1 MTATR
6 RAAMLLAPLV
16 AVAGLAHDV
25 APLAGDLEI
34 KDGRLVAGF
43 DLGPAFPPDLRKQ
56 LGNGLTN
63 VVVLHV
69 TLAPVPGEEPAA
81 VYVRETEVLYDV
93 WEETYRV
100 TLRDPEHPRGHHLT
114 FAAWEALRAFL
125 AEVRQIDVAPASI
138 LGDRT
143 WVVSARVEVNPV
155 SQELLDRT
163 RELIAN
169 PAAGARVGGASRSVL
184 GAMASYLLGKGATGA
199 DVHVF
204 RSRPFSARGGAIR

>member
-1 MTATR
+1 VTAPR
-6 RAAMLLAPLV
+6 RAALLLAPLAA
-16 AVAGLAHDV
+16 AVALAHEV
-25 APLAGDLEI
+25 APLAGNLELR
-34 KDGRLVAGF
+34 DGRLVAGF

-63 VVVLHV
+63 VIALHV
-69 TLAPVPGEEPAA
+69 TLAPARSEEPVA
-81 VYVRETEVLYDV
+81 VYARETEVLYDV

-100 TLRDPEHPRGHHLT
+100 TLRDPEHPRGHRLT
-114 FAAWEALRAFL
+114 FADWEGLRAFL
-125 AEVRQIDVAPASI
+125 ADARGIDVAPASA
-138 LGDRT
+138 LGERT

-184 GAMASYLLGKGATGA
+184 GAMASYLLGKGATGS

-204 RSRPFSARGGAIR
+204 RSRPFSVRDGAIQ